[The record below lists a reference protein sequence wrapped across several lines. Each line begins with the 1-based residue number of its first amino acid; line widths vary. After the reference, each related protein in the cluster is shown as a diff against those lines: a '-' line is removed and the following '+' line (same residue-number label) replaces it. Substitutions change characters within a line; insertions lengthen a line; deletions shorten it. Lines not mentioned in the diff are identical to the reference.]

1 MNVMVE
7 KNVTLLPIR
16 YLKSRESAPCTFYP
30 GLFVYDSTGET
41 INMFTTKQNYVYVTD
56 SEECTGYEIII
67 VAINRNEKM
76 KFTCIGSTRIT
87 DLDTV
92 NDIVES
98 IINDLLYG
106 NHSTNMLY
114 LSKVH
119 YRVLHFSKIEENE
132 IENEHEVE
140 TPIKFGNEH
149 LISSPTFN
157 KEDNENECGIIKND
171 ELGHSRSK
179 KHVILQIPEL
189 ETKSIITNEKS
200 FSDEKQGMSEKESP
214 KFKPLIQRNSIG
226 TPDDFKE
233 LLEILEPLID
243 DSDTLEPE
251 INNDSKLS
259 RINESKSANDLL
271 SDNTNYGN
279 YINELNN
286 TMVIMNA
293 CDCMR
298 SKSSIDQLLQHSKL

>member
-1 MNVMVE
+1 MVE

-67 VAINRNEKM
+67 VAINLNEKM

-87 DLDTV
+87 DLNMV

-132 IENEHEVE
+132 VGNKHEIE
-140 TPIKFGNEH
+140 TSIKIGNEH
-149 LISSPTFN
+149 LISSPNFN
-157 KEDNENECGIIKND
+157 KEDNDIEHDITKND
-171 ELGHSRSK
+171 VIEHSRSK
-179 KHVILQIPEL
+179 KHVILQIPEID
-189 ETKSIITNEKS
+189 TKSIITNEKS
-200 FSDEKQGMSEKESP
+200 FNDEKQGISEKESP
-214 KFKPLIQRNSIG
+214 KFKRLIQRNSIG
-226 TPDDFKE
+226 TPDDVKE
-233 LLEILEPLID
+233 LLEILEPPID
-243 DSDTLEPE
+243 DSDILEPE
-251 INNDSKLS
+251 INNYSKLL
-259 RINESKSANDLL
+259 RRNESKSANDLL
-271 SDNTNYGN
+271 SDNTNYEN
-279 YINELNN
+279 YINEMNN
-286 TMVIMNA
+286 TMVIMSA

>member
-1 MNVMVE
+1 M
-7 KNVTLLPIR
+7 
-16 YLKSRESAPCTFYP
+16 
-30 GLFVYDSTGET
+30 
-41 INMFTTKQNYVYVTD
+41 
-56 SEECTGYEIII
+56 
-67 VAINRNEKM
+67 
-76 KFTCIGSTRIT
+76 
-87 DLDTV
+87 
-92 NDIVES
+92 
-98 IINDLLYG
+98 
-106 NHSTNMLY
+106 
-114 LSKVH
+114 
-119 YRVLHFSKIEENE
+119 
-132 IENEHEVE
+132 E

-157 KEDNENECGIIKND
+157 KEDNESEYGIIKND
-171 ELGHSRSK
+171 EIEHSRSK

-200 FSDEKQGMSEKESP
+200 CSDEKQGMSEKESP

-226 TPDDFKE
+226 TQDDFKE

-251 INNDSKLS
+251 ISNDSKLL
-259 RINESKSANDLL
+259 RMNESKSANDLL

-293 CDCMR
+293 CDC
-298 SKSSIDQLLQHSKL
+298 IFH